1 MLHRIPSRAHLQGP
15 LAAFAGLVGLLRHP
29 CRQAI
34 RDLPCEVLHSQ
45 PQRQGETLPPCQ
57 CKFWP
62 EIGTSGPRRRD
73 TFKPVQPAHVAEH
86 LRLNDENYWA
96 QADIHL
102 AEILLYGPFDFETR
116 RKTTGPQ
123 NKVSK
128 ETHFVADVYRKHLE
142 DAAQRRNVDVHDVR
156 QLPPRT

>member
-1 MLHRIPSRAHLQGP
+1 MQVSLDFSNPH
-15 LAAFAGLVGLLRHP
+15 AAKQFGIYRVKFYTANLR
-29 CRQAI
+29 
-34 RDLPCEVLHSQ
+34 DK
-45 PQRQGETLPPCQ
+45 ETLPPCQ

-62 EIGTSGPRRRD
+62 EIGSSGPRRRD

-86 LRLNDENYWA
+86 LRLNDENYWT

-116 RKTTGPQ
+116 RKTTGPR

-128 ETHFVADVYRKHLE
+128 ETHFVADVYWKHLE
-142 DAAQRRNVDVHDVR
+142 DAAQ
-156 QLPPRT
+156 